1 MIIIMKNVKK
11 ECNSFKCNFY
21 KSSNNYLILFYIF
34 LFFIPLSLF
43 AQQQDKNEYI
53 TLSVKNTSIQHV
65 LNQVEK
71 ETVYRFTYRDTDL
84 AKVGKITLSVKQMPV
99 EAFLK
104 KILLSTGLTYRRS
117 GNSFA
122 IIRESKKDNKKD
134 DVRTISGIVTDGSDN
149 TPLIG
154 ASVKIR
160 GKDVGVITDLNGK
173 FSLPE
178 CTNKSILEVSY
189 IGYDKRLLPVGDLGF
204 IEVKMGS
211 SNELEEVI
219 VVGAGTQKKVSV
231 TGSIATVK
239 GLELRVPSSSL
250 TSNFAG
256 KLAGV
261 ISSTTSGEPGSV
273 SEFYIRGVG
282 TFGGRATPLILMD
295 DVEISAGDLDRIPA
309 ESIESFSILKDA
321 SATAIYG
328 ARGANGVMLITTKKG
343 MENTR
348 TRINVTVENSFVKP
362 MNRVEYVD
370 GPTWM
375 NLYNEALTTRTPS
388 ATPKYSDEVIEYT
401 RNGINPY
408 VYPNVDWYGLMF
420 KDFNM
425 NQRANINM
433 QGGGSKVTY
442 YMGIQ
447 ANHDTGL
454 LDVPSTYS
462 FDSNINDWNYI
473 FQNNISYKPTSTTKV
488 DLHLNAQFGNQKG
501 PGISTTDIFNAVYN
515 ANPVAFPATYPT
527 EEGDNHI
534 RFGNSI
540 LTGSTVNINPYATM
554 MSSFS
559 ESNYSTINA
568 SLRISQEFDF
578 ITKGLS
584 ATVLVNM
591 KSHSSS
597 SYTNTLDPYFYKV
610 MDYTWDPSDPEFFY
624 LELLQKG
631 TDYIKQGTIN
641 RYSDRTFYFD
651 ARVNYNR
658 RFGEDHTVSGMLMYM
673 QREYRSDVLPQRNQG
688 LSGRFTYDYQN
699 KYFAEFNFGYNGT
712 ERLASGHRFEFFPA
726 MSLGWV
732 VSNESFWEPLST
744 AVTHLKIRGS
754 YGLVGSDETGLSAG
768 AAHFLYINN
777 VNIDGSGI
785 FSTGPYDG
793 VYISKRGPGI
803 EGYAVENASWE
814 RAKKFDIGVDLN
826 LFDQVSITFDYFHDR
841 RDRILQKRG
850 SWPVIMGYAH
860 ATPWSNIGK
869 VDNKG
874 FELSVNWKKEIIKD
888 MFVDLRGNFTY
899 TQNKYVYNDE
909 PDYPYVWQTKT
920 GKPLSCTYGYI
931 ADGLFK
937 DEDDIRNSPSQKN
950 LGSTVMPGDIKY
962 RDVNGD
968 GTITT
973 EDQIMLSR
981 YGGIPRIQYGFG
993 LNWTYKN
1000 IDFGV
1005 FFNGSAKRTLMIDN
1019 IAPFCS
1025 DVGNQDRNLMKFIA
1039 DNYWSEANPN
1049 QEAAYPRLGVNNS
1062 QIANNMK
1069 PSSFWMRNGNFL
1081 RFKTLELGYSFP
1093 FCRIYLS
1100 GDNLAVWSPF
1110 KLWDPELSYSA
1121 YPLQRAINIGA
1132 QFTF

>member
-1 MIIIMKNVKK
+1 MSTIIVLTLYDNIMKNVKK
-11 ECNSFKCNFY
+11 EYNSFKCNFY

-43 AQQQDKNEYI
+43 AQQQNKNEYI

-134 DVRTISGIVTDGSDN
+134 AVRIISGIVTDGSDN

-160 GKDVGVITDLNGK
+160 GKDVGVITDLDGK

-239 GLELRVPSSSL
+239 GLELRAPSSSL

-442 YMGIQ
+442 YMGVQ

-540 LTGSTVNINPYATM
+540 LTGSTVNVNPYAAM

-568 SLRISQEFDF
+568 SLRISQELDF

-658 RFGEDHTVSGMLMYM
+658 RFDEDHTVSGMLMYM

-712 ERLASGHRFEFFPA
+712 ERLASGHRFEFFQQC
-726 MSLGWV
+726 LWGGW
-732 VSNESFWEPLST
+732 
-744 AVTHLKIRGS
+744 
-754 YGLVGSDETGLSAG
+754 
-768 AAHFLYINN
+768 
-777 VNIDGSGI
+777 
-785 FSTGPYDG
+785 
-793 VYISKRGPGI
+793 
-803 EGYAVENASWE
+803 
-814 RAKKFDIGVDLN
+814 
-826 LFDQVSITFDYFHDR
+826 
-841 RDRILQKRG
+841 
-850 SWPVIMGYAH
+850 
-860 ATPWSNIGK
+860 
-869 VDNKG
+869 
-874 FELSVNWKKEIIKD
+874 
-888 MFVDLRGNFTY
+888 
-899 TQNKYVYNDE
+899 
-909 PDYPYVWQTKT
+909 
-920 GKPLSCTYGYI
+920 
-931 ADGLFK
+931 
-937 DEDDIRNSPSQKN
+937 
-950 LGSTVMPGDIKY
+950 
-962 RDVNGD
+962 
-968 GTITT
+968 
-973 EDQIMLSR
+973 
-981 YGGIPRIQYGFG
+981 
-993 LNWTYKN
+993 
-1000 IDFGV
+1000 
-1005 FFNGSAKRTLMIDN
+1005 
-1019 IAPFCS
+1019 
-1025 DVGNQDRNLMKFIA
+1025 
-1039 DNYWSEANPN
+1039 
-1049 QEAAYPRLGVNNS
+1049 
-1062 QIANNMK
+1062 
-1069 PSSFWMRNGNFL
+1069 
-1081 RFKTLELGYSFP
+1081 
-1093 FCRIYLS
+1093 
-1100 GDNLAVWSPF
+1100 
-1110 KLWDPELSYSA
+1110 
-1121 YPLQRAINIGA
+1121 
-1132 QFTF
+1132 

>member
-84 AKVGKITLSVKQMPV
+84 AKVGKITLSVKRMPV

-104 KILLSTGLTYRRS
+104 KILLSTELTYRRS

-160 GKDVGVITDLNGK
+160 GKDVGVITDLDGK

-239 GLELRVPSSSL
+239 GLELRAPSSSL

-540 LTGSTVNINPYATM
+540 LTGATVNINPYAAM

-712 ERLASGHRFEFFPA
+712 DD
-726 MSLGWV
+726 MS
-732 VSNESFWEPLST
+732 S
-744 AVTHLKIRGS
+744 
-754 YGLVGSDETGLSAG
+754 
-768 AAHFLYINN
+768 
-777 VNIDGSGI
+777 
-785 FSTGPYDG
+785 
-793 VYISKRGPGI
+793 
-803 EGYAVENASWE
+803 
-814 RAKKFDIGVDLN
+814 
-826 LFDQVSITFDYFHDR
+826 
-841 RDRILQKRG
+841 
-850 SWPVIMGYAH
+850 
-860 ATPWSNIGK
+860 
-869 VDNKG
+869 
-874 FELSVNWKKEIIKD
+874 
-888 MFVDLRGNFTY
+888 
-899 TQNKYVYNDE
+899 
-909 PDYPYVWQTKT
+909 
-920 GKPLSCTYGYI
+920 
-931 ADGLFK
+931 
-937 DEDDIRNSPSQKN
+937 
-950 LGSTVMPGDIKY
+950 
-962 RDVNGD
+962 
-968 GTITT
+968 
-973 EDQIMLSR
+973 
-981 YGGIPRIQYGFG
+981 
-993 LNWTYKN
+993 
-1000 IDFGV
+1000 
-1005 FFNGSAKRTLMIDN
+1005 
-1019 IAPFCS
+1019 
-1025 DVGNQDRNLMKFIA
+1025 
-1039 DNYWSEANPN
+1039 
-1049 QEAAYPRLGVNNS
+1049 
-1062 QIANNMK
+1062 
-1069 PSSFWMRNGNFL
+1069 
-1081 RFKTLELGYSFP
+1081 
-1093 FCRIYLS
+1093 
-1100 GDNLAVWSPF
+1100 
-1110 KLWDPELSYSA
+1110 
-1121 YPLQRAINIGA
+1121 
-1132 QFTF
+1132 

>member
-1 MIIIMKNVKK
+1 MKNVKK

-239 GLELRVPSSSL
+239 GLELRAPSSSL

-540 LTGSTVNINPYATM
+540 LTGSTVNINPYAAM

-624 LELLQKG
+624 LELLQ
-631 TDYIKQGTIN
+631 
-641 RYSDRTFYFD
+641 
-651 ARVNYNR
+651 
-658 RFGEDHTVSGMLMYM
+658 
-673 QREYRSDVLPQRNQG
+673 
-688 LSGRFTYDYQN
+688 
-699 KYFAEFNFGYNGT
+699 
-712 ERLASGHRFEFFPA
+712 
-726 MSLGWV
+726 
-732 VSNESFWEPLST
+732 
-744 AVTHLKIRGS
+744 
-754 YGLVGSDETGLSAG
+754 
-768 AAHFLYINN
+768 NN
-777 VNIDGSGI
+777 
-785 FSTGPYDG
+785 T
-793 VYISKRGPGI
+793 
-803 EGYAVENASWE
+803 
-814 RAKKFDIGVDLN
+814 
-826 LFDQVSITFDYFHDR
+826 
-841 RDRILQKRG
+841 
-850 SWPVIMGYAH
+850 
-860 ATPWSNIGK
+860 
-869 VDNKG
+869 
-874 FELSVNWKKEIIKD
+874 SVN
-888 MFVDLRGNFTY
+888 F
-899 TQNKYVYNDE
+899 
-909 PDYPYVWQTKT
+909 
-920 GKPLSCTYGYI
+920 
-931 ADGLFK
+931 
-937 DEDDIRNSPSQKN
+937 
-950 LGSTVMPGDIKY
+950 Y
-962 RDVNGD
+962 R
-968 GTITT
+968 
-973 EDQIMLSR
+973 
-981 YGGIPRIQYGFG
+981 
-993 LNWTYKN
+993 
-1000 IDFGV
+1000 
-1005 FFNGSAKRTLMIDN
+1005 
-1019 IAPFCS
+1019 
-1025 DVGNQDRNLMKFIA
+1025 
-1039 DNYWSEANPN
+1039 
-1049 QEAAYPRLGVNNS
+1049 
-1062 QIANNMK
+1062 
-1069 PSSFWMRNGNFL
+1069 
-1081 RFKTLELGYSFP
+1081 
-1093 FCRIYLS
+1093 
-1100 GDNLAVWSPF
+1100 
-1110 KLWDPELSYSA
+1110 
-1121 YPLQRAINIGA
+1121 
-1132 QFTF
+1132 